1 MRINRLT
8 FWHGARSRPRAKI
21 FVNNF
26 AIDKQAK
33 PLYIINMMSDKP
45 MSYEETYGYDYEPTS
60 EEFYASMAKAHA
72 DFENAYKCDDDDDE

>member
-1 MRINRLT
+1 MM
-8 FWHGARSRPRAKI
+8 
-21 FVNNF
+21 NNE
-26 AIDKQAK
+26 
-33 PLYIINMMSDKP
+33 P